1 MALHSC
7 LESLA
12 NGSESEVVTAPSD
25 WLPHAGTNPVT
36 KSYSNRKET
45 REMTKMTRD
54 VQDRS
59 WLRRFALAAFL
70 AAVLGTVAAT
80 ADRVYARGLCDDP
93 PPSCASGSDGI
104 CTDQH
109 CDHCDRKTE
118 KCDPKPRQG

>member
-7 LESLA
+7 LESLV

-25 WLPHAGTNPVT
+25 WLPHAGTKPVT

-80 ADRVYARGLCDDP
+80 ADRVYARGICLDNTY
-93 PPSCASGSDGI
+93 CAAGSDRF
-104 CTDQH
+104 CSDQH
-109 CDHCDRKTE
+109 CDHCDRKTGI
-118 KCDPKPRQG
+118 CAAKPGPG